1 MLFFNFPD
9 GEASWTH
16 IYSDVWC
23 QVRVLSNITQLSCIT
38 SKATKH
44 CSQGLPQDKRE
55 YQRYQTRE
63 MHLECLFDWGLK
75 ANPCSKISLVLC
87 LIFFSSWLN
96 LKSILTQFHCYHL
109 SLQLDSESHLQ
120 DMPPFPFS
128 VSGCYIWNNWML
140 RAVT

>member
-16 IYSDVWC
+16 IYSDVWR

-44 CSQGLPQDKRE
+44 RSQGLPQDKRE

-75 ANPCSKISLVLC
+75 TNPCSKISLVLC
-87 LIFFSSWLN
+87 FNFFSSWLYLPN
-96 LKSILTQFHCYHL
+96 STVITWVC
-109 SLQLDSESHLQ
+109 SLIVKAIYKTCHPSPFLFLD
-120 DMPPFPFS
+120 
-128 VSGCYIWNNWML
+128 
-140 RAVT
+140 VTCETTECWGQ